1 MDITQL
7 FFQLIQVAISKRNHL
22 DVTPSFE
29 EWKVLC
35 EISNQQS
42 LMAVC
47 FSGVEALP
55 KEQMPDKN
63 MIMLWFGYTHNIELK
78 NSEMDGECG
87 RLCKDFTQLGY
98 DSCILKGQTN
108 RFYYPENLRSRRNP
122 GDIDIWVYPKGNKA
136 DPVKQTIL
144 LLEKKKV
151 IKSLAYLHA
160 ELIPVDSIPVEV
172 HFRPTFLNDPL
183 RNYRLQKWFDNH
195 RGECTNIQTIDKDIT
210 IPMLRPVYNIIFQL
224 IHIYRHLLDEG
235 IGLRQVLDYYFLLIS
250 TVAEL
255 SPAEMEEINKWLSH
269 FGLRKI
275 ASALMYVL
283 HKVFG
288 LEEHYMIIDPSKKD
302 GEFLLSEIM
311 TAGNFGHFDPRLKK
325 LGGRVHTTSYQVR
338 HALRRYN
345 RNMRFFTSY
354 PSEVFWEPIVRVC
367 HFWWRKF
374 KLWKY

>member
-7 FFQLIQVAISKRNHL
+7 FFQLIQAAIGKRDHL
-22 DVTPSFE
+22 DATPSTE
-29 EWKVLC
+29 EWKILY
-35 EISNQQS
+35 EMSNKQG

-47 FSGVEALP
+47 FTGVEALP
-55 KEQMPDKN
+55 KEQMPDEDT
-63 MIMLWFGYTHNIELK
+63 IMLWFGHTHKTELR
-78 NSEMDGECG
+78 NSKMNGCCE
-87 RLCKDFTQLGY
+87 RLCRDFAQSGY
-98 DSCILKGQTN
+98 DCCILKGQTN
-108 RFYYPENLRSRRNP
+108 RAYYPENLRSRRNP
-122 GDIDIWVYPKGNKA
+122 GDIDIWTYPQGNKA
-136 DPVKQTIL
+136 DPVKQTML

-160 ELIPVDSIPVEV
+160 ELTPVDGIPVEV

-195 RGECTNIQTIDKDIT
+195 RGECTNMQTIDKDIT

-255 SPAEMEEINKWLSH
+255 SPAEMEEINKRLSH
-269 FGLRKI
+269 FRLRKI

-288 LEEHYMIIDPSKKD
+288 LEEHYMIIDPSRKD

-311 TAGNFGHFDPRLKK
+311 TAGNFGHFDPRLKE
-325 LGGRVHTTSYQVR
+325 LEGRAHTTSYQVR
-338 HALRRYN
+338 HALRRVN

-354 PSEVFWEPIVRVC
+354 PSEVFWEPIARVC